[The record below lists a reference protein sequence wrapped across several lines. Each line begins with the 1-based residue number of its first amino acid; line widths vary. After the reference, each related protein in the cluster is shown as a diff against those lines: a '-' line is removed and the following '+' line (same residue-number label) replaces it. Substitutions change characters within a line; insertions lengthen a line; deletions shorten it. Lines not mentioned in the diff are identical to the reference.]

1 MTNSL
6 KSYEKFFK
14 KLEDSNFENE
24 TTRSEKEYEWTR
36 EIENREKMRNV
47 KGLSSIVDKFRIVR

>member
-6 KSYEKFFK
+6 KSYEKFFE
-14 KLEDSNFENE
+14 KLEDPNFENE

-36 EIENREKMRNV
+36 EVENKENMRNV

>member
-6 KSYEKFFK
+6 KSYEKFFE
-14 KLEDSNFENE
+14 KLEDPNFENE

-36 EIENREKMRNV
+36 EVENKEKT
-47 KGLSSIVDKFRIVR
+47 IKFNSR

>member
-6 KSYEKFFK
+6 KSYEKFFE

-36 EIENREKMRNV
+36 EVENKEKMRNV